1 MWLFYGSQQ
10 FKVLMWPIIHK
21 CYQSLHG
28 STLKKNNGL
37 CSQLSSFHVVSR
49 VKRINFCRS
58 DTTRPVSG
66 DITEAVIENSARQRL
81 RTSSFGTRKMSSK
94 QAVVIDNSI
103 NNATR

>member
-1 MWLFYGSQQ
+1 MAIFIFYG
-10 FKVLMWPIIHK
+10 KVLMWPIYPQVIPVLAWFNIEEK
-21 CYQSLHG
+21 QWP
-28 STLKKNNGL
+28 
-37 CSQLSSFHVVSR
+37 SFPIIQFSCLSR
-49 VKRINFCRS
+49 VLRIIFCRS

-66 DITEAVIENSARQRL
+66 DITEAVIDNSARQRL

>member
-1 MWLFYGSQQ
+1 MAIFIFYG
-10 FKVLMWPIIHK
+10 KVLMWPIYLQVIPVLAWFNIEEK
-21 CYQSLHG
+21 QWPSL
-28 STLKKNNGL
+28 
-37 CSQLSSFHVVSR
+37 SR
-49 VKRINFCRS
+49 VLRIIFCRS

-66 DITEAVIENSARQRL
+66 DITEAVIDNSARQRL